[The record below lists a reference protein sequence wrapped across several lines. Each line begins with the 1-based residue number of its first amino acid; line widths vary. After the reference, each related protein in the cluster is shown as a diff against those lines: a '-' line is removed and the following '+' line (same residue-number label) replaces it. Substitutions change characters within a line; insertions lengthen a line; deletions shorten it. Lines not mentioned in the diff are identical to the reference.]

1 VIVPF
6 TIVPLQTVKE
16 FLQENG
22 SRNAGLDWKMSEFL
36 QEPFFASQR
45 GNHQALLVYVSG
57 CTHSV
62 AETLIGYESG
72 NDV

>member
-1 VIVPF
+1 
-6 TIVPLQTVKE
+6 VKE

-22 SRNAGLDWKMSEFL
+22 SRNAGLVWKMTEFL
-36 QEPFFASQR
+36 QQPLFASQR